1 MTTIQTISIDITNP
15 NITPPPRVN
24 VKQGDSKSR
33 TVVINILDKGVLQ
46 SSLNAPCYIYF
57 EGINGAPPTYIVGN
71 IVDGVLTVIIPQS
84 ALTKAGTI
92 KAEVQIT
99 DDSDTEYILSTMN
112 FDIFVEK
119 AVFSEDALIGSNEG
133 SALNKYIE
141 NHNTDTSAHED
152 MRSAI
157 YGQVA
162 NMIDMDVYEHDT
174 NPSAHEDIRQLI
186 DNSLEKI
193 ALPTNIIPHLL
204 VSSSGDNT
212 NDILAGRVEF
222 YFKGEQK
229 EYYLSTLDAN
239 SFDDGIY
246 YLQIY
251 KDLTISDIV
260 ISKNY
265 MSEYIVFATVTVH
278 NHQFTSVVG
287 NDDASTAF
295 HNIDSSAHEDIRQLI
310 DNSAGKIDAESKLL
324 TGEIFNNYTDN
335 HALGSNSHAEG
346 DKNTASGDNSHA
358 EGYNNVAGGNH
369 SHVEGSSNTINS
381 GSTAAHAEGA
391 QHTISSGYTH
401 VEGYHNTVNT
411 TGGYSHIEGRD
422 NTADGGYQHIEGRG
436 NRGTTNELYQHIQGK
451 FADATQTGL
460 AHIVGNGTSATALS
474 NAHTLDWNGNAWFAG
489 DVFVGEQNN
498 KLLHGESGVC
508 TLTNSDGTAT
518 IDGNYY
524 VIGDLVTVW
533 IAGVLSDSTD
543 WNGTWSGLPFA
554 SKLKFDGVS
563 YGQSFDNPLHYT
575 LKSRDINGSILS
587 ASLDISN
594 SASVGHNIS
603 FTYVK
608 Y

>member
-1 MTTIQTISIDITNP
+1 MAT
-15 NITPPPRVN
+15 
-24 VKQGDSKSR
+24 KQW
-33 TVVINILDKGVLQ
+33 
-46 SSLNAPCYIYF
+46 
-57 EGINGAPPTYIVGN
+57 E
-71 IVDGVLTVIIPQS
+71 
-84 ALTKAGTI
+84 
-92 KAEVQIT
+92 
-99 DDSDTEYILSTMN
+99 
-112 FDIFVEK
+112 
-119 AVFSEDALIGSNEG
+119 
-133 SALNKYIE
+133 
-141 NHNTDTSAHED
+141 
-152 MRSAI
+152 
-157 YGQVA
+157 
-162 NMIDMDVYEHDT
+162 
-174 NPSAHEDIRQLI
+174 
-186 DNSLEKI
+186 DNSPVTTEDLQRWEDC
-193 ALPTNIIPHLL
+193 ASAPTNIIPHLL

-222 YFKGEQK
+222 YLNGEQK

-239 SFDDGIY
+239 DFDDGIY

-251 KDLTISDIV
+251 KDLTISDIA

-265 MSEYIVFATVTVH
+265 MSEYIVFATVSVK

-287 NDDASTAF
+287 NDDTSTAF

-346 DKNTASGDNSHA
+346 DQNTASGDNSHA
-358 EGYNNVAGGNH
+358 EGYNNIAGGAH
-369 SHVEGSSNTINS
+369 SHAEGSSNTIDS
-381 GSTAAHAEGA
+381 GTAAHVEGGKNTISATYTHAEGYGNNITA
-391 QHTISSGYTH
+391 G
-401 VEGYHNTVNT
+401 
-411 TGGYSHIEGRD
+411 GGYSHAEGRD
-422 NTADGGYQHIEGRG
+422 NTVNGGYQHIEGRG
-436 NRGTTNELYQHIQGK
+436 NSSTTNELYQHIQGK

-460 AHIVGNGTSATALS
+460 AHIVGNGTSASTLS
-474 NAHTLDWNGNAWFAG
+474 NAHTLDWSGNAWFAG
-489 DVFVGEQNN
+489 DVFVGEQNY

-518 IDGNYY
+518 INGNYY

-594 SASVGHNIS
+594 SISIGHNIS

>member
-112 FDIFVEK
+112 FDVFVEK

-141 NHNTDTSAHED
+141 NHNIDT
-152 MRSAI
+152 
-157 YGQVA
+157 
-162 NMIDMDVYEHDT
+162 T
-174 NPSAHEDIRQLI
+174 AHEDIRQLI
-186 DNSLEKI
+186 DESLEK
-193 ALPTNIIPHLL
+193 ATLPTNIIPHLL
-204 VSSSGDNT
+204 VSSSGDTT

-222 YFKGEQK
+222 YLNGEQK

-251 KDLTISDIV
+251 KDLTISDIA

-265 MSEYIVFATVTVH
+265 MSGCIVFATVTIH

-287 NDDASTAF
+287 NDDTSTAF
-295 HNIDSSAHEDIRQLI
+295 HNIDTTAHEDIRQLI
-310 DNSAGKIDAESKLL
+310 DNSVGKIDAESKLL

-358 EGYNNVAGGNH
+358 EGYNNIAGGNH
-369 SHVEGSSNTINS
+369 SHAEGSSNTINS
-381 GSTAAHAEGA
+381 GDAVHAEGGKN
-391 QHTISSGYTH
+391 TISATYGH
-401 VEGYHNTVNT
+401 AEGYGNNITAG
-411 TGGYSHIEGRD
+411 GGYSHAEGRD
-422 NTADGGYQHIEGRG
+422 NTVNGGYQHIEGRG
-436 NRGTTNELYQHIQGK
+436 NSSTTNELYQHIQGK

-460 AHIVGNGTSATALS
+460 AHIVGNGTSASALS
-474 NAHTLDWNGNAWFAG
+474 NAHTLDWNGNAWFGG
-489 DVFVGEQNN
+489 DVFVGEQYH
-498 KLLHGESGVC
+498 KLLHGEPGVC
-508 TLTNSDGTAT
+508 TLTNSDGTVT

-533 IAGVLSDSTD
+533 ISARLSSSSD
-543 WNGTWSGLPFA
+543 WNDTWSGLPFA
-554 SKLKFDGVS
+554 SKINFDGVS
-563 YGQSFDNPLHYT
+563 YTQAFDNPLCFS
-575 LKSRDINGSILS
+575 LKNNYSSGSVIGT
-587 ASLDISN
+587 SLDISN
-594 SASVGHNIS
+594 SISNGQNIS